1 MSEGYKREDF
11 KSPLEH
17 NVYRYLQQK
26 AKNAKFNVA
35 YETEKLDYI
44 LTRNYV
50 PDFVL
55 SFDDGRKIY
64 IETKGHLRQEDR
76 AKMLA
81 VKNRHPDLD
90 IRIVFSKD
98 NRLNKRARSRYSDWA
113 KRHGF
118 PYAVGTLPTDW
129 LS

>member
-1 MSEGYKREDF
+1 M
-11 KSPLEH
+11 
-17 NVYRYLQQK
+17 
-26 AKNAKFNVA
+26 A